1 VGARLVRVSAAAE
14 RGLFSCGTCGLVSRA
29 PAAPGAACPRCH
41 TRLAFRKPR
50 SIAHCWAYLVA
61 AMALY
66 VPANTLPIM
75 YTSSLFGSSEDTILS
90 GVLYLWDSGSW
101 YLALIV
107 FAASIV
113 VPLAKIIALAALAAS
128 VQFGWGSRRAERAR
142 LYRLVESIGRWSM
155 LDIFVV
161 ALLVALVQLTA
172 LAAVRAGPA
181 APAFGAVVVLTMAA
195 AQSFDPR
202 LIWDDERR

>member
-1 VGARLVRVSAAAE
+1 MSAAAAE
-14 RGLFSCGTCGLVSRA
+14 LGLLACGTCGLVSRA
-29 PAAPGAACPRCH
+29 PAAPAAACPRCQ
-41 TRLAFRKPR
+41 TRLAFRKPA

-75 YTSSLFGSSEDTILS
+75 YTSSLFGSSEDTIVS
-90 GVLYLWDSGSW
+90 GVLFLWESGSW

-107 FAASIV
+107 FVASIV
-113 VPLAKIIALAALAAS
+113 VPLVKILALAALLVS
-128 VQFGWGSRRAERAR
+128 VQLGWRARRAERAR
-142 LYRLVESIGRWSM
+142 LYRLIESIGRWSM

-202 LIWDDERR
+202 LIWDGERRPRA

>member
-1 VGARLVRVSAAAE
+1 MSAAAE
-14 RGLFSCGTCGLVSRA
+14 LGVLACGTCGLLSRA
-29 PAAPGAACPRCH
+29 PAASAAACPRCR
-41 TRLAFRKPR
+41 TRLAFRRPA

-61 AMALY
+61 AMVLY

-75 YTSSLFGSSEDTILS
+75 YTSSLFGSTEDTILS
-90 GVLYLWDSGSW
+90 GVLFLWESGSW
-101 YLALIV
+101 YLALVV
-107 FAASIV
+107 FLASIV
-113 VPLAKIIALAALAAS
+113 IPLVKILALAALAAS
-128 VQFGWGSRRAERAR
+128 VQLGWRARRAERAR
-142 LYRLVESIGRWSM
+142 LYRLIESIGRWSM

-202 LIWDDERR
+202 LIWDERRARP

>member
-1 VGARLVRVSAAAE
+1 MSAAAE
-14 RGLFSCGTCGLVSRA
+14 LGLLACGTCGLLSRA
-29 PAAPGAACPRCH
+29 PAAPAAACPRCH
-41 TRLAFRKPR
+41 TRLAFRRPR
-50 SIAHCWAYLVA
+50 SLAHCWAYLIA

-75 YTSSLFGSSEDTILS
+75 YTSSLFGSSQDTIMS
-90 GVLYLWDSGSW
+90 GVLFLWESGSW
-101 YLALIV
+101 YLALVV
-107 FAASIV
+107 FLASIV
-113 VPLAKIIALAALAAS
+113 IPLVKIIALAALAAS
-128 VQFGWGSRRAERAR
+128 VQLGWRARRAERAR
-142 LYRLVESIGRWSM
+142 LYRLIETIGRWSM

-202 LIWDDERR
+202 LIWDSEQRGA

>member
-1 VGARLVRVSAAAE
+1 MNATAAE
-14 RGLFSCGTCGLVSRA
+14 LGLLACGTCGLLSRA

-41 TRLAFRKPR
+41 ARLAFRKPG
-50 SIAHCWAYLVA
+50 SIGHCWAYLVA

-75 YTSSLFGSSEDTILS
+75 HTSSLFGSSEDTILS
-90 GVLYLWDSGSW
+90 GVLFLWESGSW
-101 YLALIV
+101 VLALIV
-107 FAASIV
+107 FLASIV
-113 VPLAKIIALAALAAS
+113 IPLVKIIALAVLAAS
-128 VQFGWGSRRAERAR
+128 VQLGWRARRGERAR

-202 LIWDDERR
+202 LIWDGERPAA

>member
-1 VGARLVRVSAAAE
+1 MSRAAAE
-14 RGLFSCGTCGLVSRA
+14 LGLLACGTCGLVSRA
-29 PAAPGAACPRCH
+29 PAASAAACPRCR
-41 TRLAFRKPR
+41 TPLALRKPA

-75 YTSSLFGSSEDTILS
+75 YTSSLFGSSEDTIMS
-90 GVLYLWDSGSW
+90 GILFLWDSGSY

-107 FAASIV
+107 FVASIV
-113 VPLAKIIALAALAAS
+113 VPLAKMIALAALLAS
-128 VQFGWGSRRAERAR
+128 VQLGWRSRRAERAR

-155 LDIFVV
+155 LDIFVM
-161 ALLVALVQLTA
+161 ALLVALVQLSA

-202 LIWDDERR
+202 LIWDERRA

>member
-1 VGARLVRVSAAAE
+1 MSAAAAS
-14 RGLFSCGTCGLVSRA
+14 RGLLACGTCGLVSRA
-29 PAAPGAACPRCH
+29 PAAAAAACPRCR
-41 TRLAFRKPR
+41 TRLAFRKPA
-50 SIAHCWAYLVA
+50 SLAHCWAYLFA

-90 GVLYLWDSGSW
+90 GVLFLWESGSW

-107 FAASIV
+107 FVASIV
-113 VPLAKIIALAALAAS
+113 IPLAKIIALAGLAAS
-128 VQFGWGSRRAERAR
+128 VQLGWRARRAERAR
-142 LYRLVESIGRWSM
+142 LYRLIESIGRWSM

-202 LIWDDERR
+202 LIWDDARSA

>member
-1 VGARLVRVSAAAE
+1 MNRAAAE
-14 RGLFSCGTCGLVSRA
+14 LGLLACGTCGLVSRA
-29 PAAPGAACPRCH
+29 PAAAGAACPRCR
-41 TRLAFRKPR
+41 TRVAFRQPGSMAR
-50 SIAHCWAYLVA
+50 CWAYLLA

-90 GVLYLWDSGSW
+90 GVVFLWDSGSW

-107 FAASIV
+107 FLASIV

-128 VQFGWGSRRAERAR
+128 VQLGWHKHRAERAR
-142 LYRLVESIGRWSM
+142 LYRLIESIGRWSM

-202 LIWDDERR
+202 LIWDAERPAA

>member
-1 VGARLVRVSAAAE
+1 MSAAAADL
-14 RGLFSCGTCGLVSRA
+14 GLLACGTCGLVSRA
-29 PAAPGAACPRCH
+29 PAAPGAACPRCRA
-41 TRLAFRKPR
+41 RLAFRKPA
-50 SIAHCWAYLVA
+50 SIAHCWAYLIA

-66 VPANTLPIM
+66 LPANTLPIM
-75 YTSSLFGSSEDTILS
+75 YTSSLFGSSEDTIIS
-90 GVLYLWDSGSW
+90 GVLFLWDSGSW

-107 FAASIV
+107 FMASIV
-113 VPLAKIIALAALAAS
+113 VPLAKIIALAALLAS
-128 VQFGWGSRRAERAR
+128 VQLGWQSRRAERAR
-142 LYRLVESIGRWSM
+142 LYRLIESIGRWSM

-202 LIWDDERR
+202 LIWDAERRARA

>member
-1 VGARLVRVSAAAE
+1 MSAAAE
-14 RGLFSCGTCGLVSRA
+14 LGLFNCGTCGLLSRA
-29 PAAPGAACPRCH
+29 SAAPAAACPRCH
-41 TRLAFRKPR
+41 ARLAFRKPA

-75 YTSSLFGSSEDTILS
+75 YTSSLFGSSEDTIMS
-90 GVLYLWDSGSW
+90 GVLFLWDSGSW

-107 FAASIV
+107 FLASIV
-113 VPLAKIIALAALAAS
+113 VPLGKIIALAALLLS
-128 VQFGWGSRRAERAR
+128 VQLGWRWRRIERTR
-142 LYRLVESIGRWSM
+142 LYRLIETIGRWSM

-202 LIWDDERR
+202 LIWDHGRA

>member
-1 VGARLVRVSAAAE
+1 MSAAAAG
-14 RGLFSCGTCGLVSRA
+14 RGLLACGTCGLVSRA
-29 PAAPGAACPRCH
+29 PATAAACPRCR
-41 TRLAFRKPR
+41 TRLAFRRPG
-50 SIAHCWAYLVA
+50 SIAQCWAYLLA
-61 AMALY
+61 AMVLY

-90 GVLYLWDSGSW
+90 GVFFLWESGSW

-107 FAASIV
+107 FVASIV
-113 VPLAKIIALAALAAS
+113 IPLAKIIALAALAAS
-128 VQFGWGSRRAERAR
+128 VQLGWRARRAERAR
-142 LYRLVESIGRWSM
+142 LYRLIESIGRWSM

-172 LAAVRAGPA
+172 LAEVRAGPA

-202 LIWDDERR
+202 LIWDDARSA

>member
-1 VGARLVRVSAAAE
+1 MSAAAAS
-14 RGLFSCGTCGLVSRA
+14 RGLLACGTCGLVSRA
-29 PAAPGAACPRCH
+29 PAAAAAACPRCR
-41 TRLAFRKPR
+41 TRLAFRRPG
-50 SIAHCWAYLVA
+50 SLAQCWAYLIA

-90 GVLYLWDSGSW
+90 GVLFLWDSGSW

-107 FAASIV
+107 FVASIV
-113 VPLAKIIALAALAAS
+113 IPLAKIIALAALAAS
-128 VQFGWGSRRAERAR
+128 VQLGWRARRAERAR
-142 LYRLVESIGRWSM
+142 LYRLIESIGRWSM

-202 LIWDDERR
+202 LIWDDARGA